1 MTCQWCI
8 HYRYKKS
15 SVCTW
20 QGRADGKIIPAKEH
34 VECQGFEPRRN
45 CSTCEHRCDY
55 ADRESSGGSYG
66 ECDRWALR
74 KLSTWGGTRKRVGR
88 PRKTST
94 TTTTPASTISGSPG
108 KTETQT
114 SKQGEAQ

>member
-8 HYRYKKS
+8 HYRYKGL

-20 QGRADGKIIPAKEH
+20 PGRADGKIIPAKEH
-34 VECQGFEPRRN
+34 VECPGFDPRRN

-55 ADRESSGGSYG
+55 AERESSGGSYG

-74 KLSTWGGTRKRVGR
+74 KLSKWGGTRKRGGR
-88 PRKTST
+88 PRKTHTDTST
-94 TTTTPASTISGSPG
+94 TANTISGSPG
-108 KTETQT
+108 KTETKT